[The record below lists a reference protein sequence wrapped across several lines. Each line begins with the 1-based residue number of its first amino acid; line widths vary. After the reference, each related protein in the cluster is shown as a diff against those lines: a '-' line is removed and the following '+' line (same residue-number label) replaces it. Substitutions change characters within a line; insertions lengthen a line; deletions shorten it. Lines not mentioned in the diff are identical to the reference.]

1 MKKTEKNDLE
11 KKAISK
17 KSDKSLKE
25 KKKKRPVKETTTPC
39 LPVSDSNAGYI
50 PFE

>member
-1 MKKTEKNDLE
+1 MKKTEKKDLG

-25 KKKKRPVKETTTPC
+25 KKKPVKETTTPR